1 MANPNARDT
10 KLIQYLNEAYGNE
23 KELETALEAHIA
35 MTTRPPYK
43 KRLRE
48 HLKETKGHSRQLKT
62 RIRELGGKAEAGPVS
77 SGPTPV
83 VDAAST
89 LTSVASKAKAAAQG
103 PLHAIRGTGEAE
115 KMLKNAKTEYHN
127 EFEEIATYTGI
138 EALAEAVNDKDT
150 AKLARGIR
158 REEERMAK
166 FLEKQIPQLAKAVAK
181 EEIPAAERRNGRSR
195 SSSRRRSSS
204 SSSRSSSSR
213 SSSNGSSRSSS
224 GSRSSG
230 SRTKSSASRAKSSRV
245 AGEELRVKGEELRLA
260 REELRHAGEEHA
272 GELAL
277 LDEVPLQVAREPARL
292 GQAGGLTLP
301 PHGRFRGRGH
311 GSRGDREGA
320 ARSQPRA
327 ASR

>member
-204 SSSRSSSSR
+204 SSSRSSS
-213 SSSNGSSRSSS
+213 NGSSRSSS

-230 SRTKSSASRAKSSRV
+230 SRTKSSRRGRRARGRAGRAPRRARRAPARRAK
-245 AGEELRVKGEELRLA
+245 
-260 REELRHAGEEHA
+260 
-272 GELAL
+272 
-277 LDEVPLQVAREPARL
+277 
-292 GQAGGLTLP
+292 T
-301 PHGRFRGRGH
+301 RGRGRARVRRRARPAS
-311 GSRGDREGA
+311 SRS
-320 ARSQPRA
+320 RSSTR
-327 ASR
+327 SRSK

>member
-10 KLIQYLNEAYGNE
+10 KLIQYLNEAYGKE
-23 KELETALEAHIA
+23 QELETALEAHIA

-83 VDAAST
+83 VEAAST
-89 LTSVASKAKAAAQG
+89 LTSVASKAVAAVQG
-103 PLHAIRGTGEAE
+103 PLHAIRGTGESE

-181 EEIPAAERRNGRSR
+181 EEIPAAERRNGRPR

-204 SSSRSSSSR
+204 S

-230 SRTKSSASRAKSSRV
+230 SRASSSRSGSASSRSRSTSSRSGASTRAKSSSS
-245 AGEELRVKGEELRLA
+245 
-260 REELRHAGEEHA
+260 
-272 GELAL
+272 
-277 LDEVPLQVAREPARL
+277 
-292 GQAGGLTLP
+292 
-301 PHGRFRGRGH
+301 
-311 GSRGDREGA
+311 GSRSATSSSRSTK
-320 ARSQPRA
+320 ARSGSSSSRA
-327 ASR
+327 TKARSGSSRSGSTRSGGSRSGSSSRSRSK